1 MGTSINGYFETDLTV
16 KWGITKNDACF
27 EQIKFL
33 KFDDSYTFH
42 MEFEFILYGVI
53 LDGFEKH
60 DIYVY
65 LNLDKKDILKNMG
78 SEIKIEPRDIVD
90 FKIIEGE
97 SPELNV
103 YWADKIENES
113 SHLFTLEPYW
123 E

>member
-1 MGTSINGYFETDLTV
+1 MGNINEYFETPTLI
-16 KWGITKNDACF
+16 KWGISKEKACF
-27 EQIKFL
+27 TKILFL
-33 KFDDSYTFH
+33 GYDDSSTFNVD
-42 MEFEFILYGVI
+42 FEFNLYGVE
-53 LDGFEKH
+53 LENFEKH
-60 DIYVY
+60 DLYVCVRVE
-65 LNLDKKDILKNMG
+65 KRDILDNMG

-123 E
+123 D